1 MRYLAFGDPE
11 CYFIVEARDRTDNCH
26 FGIGVKGMEDATG
39 SYLRSVYKRL
49 KSIPYIYIYIAAIA
63 S

>member
-49 KSIPYIYIYIAAIA
+49 KSIPYIYI
-63 S
+63 